1 MASPIEQAPPFNA
14 SSRDVPFTSF
24 RLSHANASHIHDTS
38 RVVLIGPIPSD
49 WLRRHQKIWLA
60 RVTRSSDQEFKA
72 AWSSVFP
79 DTDPPPPP
87 APPPAPMGNV
97 TVPPSLRRGSNSTV
111 TGSGILSSTL
121 KGTSPIAMSHSN
133 RRVSYSA
140 KPGQLSARNSQ
151 HESQNRSGDALSVKK
166 LRKSPMA
173 GPSRSLDNDNDS
185 HKPASNAASRSS
197 SHYVDVESR
206 FPSSADA
213 TPTESQYLS
222 EPLRIGSPTPFT
234 RYGEGMPFV
243 EVGSS
248 RGRSIRRFSSS
259 GGSARPSSAFE
270 PSSYTSTQSFATA
283 RGSVSRSES
292 RRALSPP
299 SSSIYSRRSRSQEST
314 ASTIRPIRTI
324 PTPVATSI
332 SAGSLTTLNHLGI
345 GIMAHFQNV
354 PQNSA
359 MSSLASILQRD
370 NEGRRLRS
378 ASPTL
383 QRTADPGSVLE
394 RRRTRRSEDED
405 EDHRSHESGSDSL
418 RELEFNFLPERTI
431 NNSGDVY
438 DVVVDGSSLLGAIGP
453 ELAIDGSGDNAEYR
467 LQKGQV
473 VMIDRVLV
481 GIKSA
486 NVRTL
491 PSDFNESDHVHLNV
505 VERAREYLVVARYLG
520 EEHTPFVLQLYKT
533 LIAPAISTGRTSTS
547 VAYTIPL
554 DRKVVNINLFS
565 SLDKSLALWKSRD
578 DNGKVDGRTTLY
590 VLRFRAPSTSM
601 AWYGFV
607 RSVLGGRAVK
617 DMIVQVPDLEASL
630 RITIP
635 WEDIRRHNLRVLA
648 DTRRREEGEVE
659 EPEDVNGSHAEQTP
673 ISHIADYAISTA
685 LDILERVPAYR
696 ETVTYWRQHERLGL
710 AWRRYDRIEWLHDVN
725 EQHMFAA
732 WALRK
737 THELELRPKVHYP
750 TFAPSPAAPTQS
762 LVEPPPIE
770 GFLIRL
776 TQHSGN
782 STHLG
787 RLFYKQFYFMCHD
800 NLLVFCKPHHATPPA
815 FEKPFSLTDSS
826 GSRTFIHEF
835 TPYPIKDG
843 QIEWLDGTRVR
854 DSHKLKELDEIA
866 LSEMYRRL
874 YQMLTSSGFIDLCD
888 VNEVRPVQRD
898 PDVDS
903 QIGAGQGVN
912 FNQSARNDN
921 NNYED
926 GTVTEF
932 DDDRVF
938 ELVLKSGLVVRLQ
951 AFNKTTRDE
960 WIRRLDELCI
970 YWHARR
976 EADTRALSSLK
987 ADNLAQLHIDEEME
1001 SQIGES
1007 ASKWEALRGIADPE
1021 IYNVCPLGFC
1031 RSITVCTLAHVK
1043 LKTVNTKLCLKMEGQ
1058 LFFKIRKQATFKM
1071 NYIVICH
1078 GHLIIYEEQSRS
1090 ASGVE
1095 VPKIY
1100 HKKRDIIPLKECY
1113 VYSGILTEAD
1123 LVSQNNSFNISA
1135 APGMYS
1141 LPRIYSDGTTA
1152 SDDEFSRCFVLW
1164 RASSTSTLAP
1174 KDAAYS
1180 FKSQHKKVSGN
1191 NRFYAVEKLGT
1202 AGKGLMFMARSR
1214 MEKELWVSVLTD
1226 EIGRIQE
1233 KCITHHEVPS

>member
-1 MASPIEQAPPFNA
+1 MAGPVEQAPHFNG
-14 SSRDVPFTSF
+14 SSKDMPFTSF
-24 RLSHANASHIHDTS
+24 RLSHANASHIHATS

-60 RVTRSSDQEFKA
+60 RVTRASDLEFKA

-79 DTDPPPPP
+79 DSDPPPPP
-87 APPPAPMGNV
+87 DPPPAPLGNV
-97 TVPPSLRRGSNSTV
+97 TAPPSLRGRSVATV
-111 TGSGILSSTL
+111 SGSGIVASTL
-121 KGTSPIAMSHSN
+121 KGTSSSATSHSN
-133 RRVSYSA
+133 RHVSYTG
-140 KPGQLSARNSQ
+140 KRDQWLARNSQ
-151 HESQNRSGDALSVKK
+151 HQSPNGSRDELIVPK
-166 LRKSPMA
+166 LRNGPKA
-173 GPSRSLDNDNDS
+173 GPSRYRSLDSENDYDR
-185 HKPASNAASRSS
+185 PASHAASRSS
-197 SHYVDVESR
+197 SNYVDVESR
-206 FPSSADA
+206 LSSSSDA
-213 TPTESQYLS
+213 TPTESRYVS
-222 EPLRIGSPTPFT
+222 EPVRIGSPTPFA
-234 RYGEGMPFV
+234 RYGEGVPFV
-243 EVGSS
+243 EVGPS
-248 RGRSIRRFSSS
+248 RGRSIRRFSSP
-259 GGSARPSSAFE
+259 GGSTRHSSAFA
-270 PSSYTSTQSFATA
+270 PSSYTSTQTFATA
-283 RGSVSRSES
+283 RGSVSVATAHSES
-292 RRALSPP
+292 HSTPSPP
-299 SSSIYSRRSRSQEST
+299 SSSIYSHRSRSQGSE
-314 ASTIRPIRTI
+314 ASTIRPVRTI

-332 SAGSLTTLNHLGI
+332 SAESVTTLNDFGI
-345 GIMAHFQNV
+345 GIMAHFHNA

-359 MSSLASILQRD
+359 MFSLANILERD
-370 NEGRRLRS
+370 DEVKRLQS
-378 ASPTL
+378 TL
-383 QRTADPGSVLE
+383 RTPQRTTDAHSVLD
-394 RRRTRRSEDED
+394 RRPRRGEDED
-405 EDHRSHESGSDSL
+405 EDHLSHDSDSDSL
-418 RELEFNFLPERTI
+418 RELEFNFLPERSTKSSSDI
-431 NNSGDVY
+431 Y
-438 DVVVDGSSLLGAIGP
+438 DVVVDGSSLLGVIGP
-453 ELAIDGSGDNAEYR
+453 ELANGSSSENVEYR
-467 LQKGQV
+467 LQKGQI

-481 GIKSA
+481 SIKSA
-486 NVRTL
+486 NARTL
-491 PSDFNESDHVHLNV
+491 PSDFNESDHRHLNV
-505 VERAREYLVVARYLG
+505 VERAREYLAVARFLG
-520 EEHTPFVLQLYKT
+520 EEQTTFVLQLYKT
-533 LIAPAISTGRTSTS
+533 LTTPAIATVRASTS

-554 DRKVVNINLFS
+554 DRRIVNINLFS
-565 SLDKSLALWKSRD
+565 SLDKSLALWKSGD
-578 DNGKVDGRTTLY
+578 DNGKVEGRTTLY
-590 VLRFRAPSTSM
+590 VMRFRAPSTSM

-607 RSVLGGRAVK
+607 RSVLGGKAVK

-635 WEDIRRHNLRVLA
+635 WDDIRRHNLRLLA
-648 DTRRREEGEVE
+648 DTRRREEGLED
-659 EPEDVNGSHAEQTP
+659 PEDVYDSQVGHTP
-673 ISHIADYAISTA
+673 IVHIADYAISTA

-696 ETVTYWRQHERLGL
+696 ETVTYWREHERLGL

-750 TFAPSPAAPTQS
+750 TFAPSPVATTQS

-787 RLFYKQFYFMCHD
+787 RLYYKQFYFMCHD

-843 QIEWLDGTRVR
+843 QIEWLDGSRVR
-854 DSHKLKELDEIA
+854 DPHKLKELDEIA

-888 VNEVRPVQRD
+888 VNDVRPVQRD

-903 QIGAGQGVN
+903 QIGAGDGVN
-912 FNQSARNDN
+912 FNQSGRNDN
-921 NNYED
+921 SNYED
-926 GTVTEF
+926 GTITEF

-960 WIRRLDELCI
+960 WIRRLDELRV
-970 YWHARR
+970 YWRARR
-976 EADTRALSSLK
+976 EADARALSTLK

-1007 ASKWEALRGIADPE
+1007 ASKWEALRAIADPE

-1031 RSITVCTLAHVK
+1031 RSIT
-1043 LKTVNTKLCLKMEGQ
+1043 MEGQ
-1058 LFFKIRKQATFKM
+1058 LFFKIRKQATFRM

-1095 VPKIY
+1095 IPTIY
-1100 HKKRDIIPLKECY
+1100 HKKRDVIPLKECY

-1135 APGMYS
+1135 DPGMYS

-1164 RASSTSTLAP
+1164 RASNTSILAS
-1174 KDAAYS
+1174 KDAVKS
-1180 FKSQHKKVSGN
+1180 FKSQHKKISGN
-1191 NRFYAVEKLGT
+1191 NKFYAVGKLGT
-1202 AGKGLMFMARSR
+1202 AGRGLMFMARSR

-1233 KCITHHEVPS
+1233 KCIAHHEVPS